1 MRREGEK
8 EMASLNKA
16 MIMGNLG
23 TKPELRSTKSGT
35 SVTTLR
41 VATNE
46 VSTDSEG
53 QRQEKTEWHSV
64 VVFGKTAENCE
75 KYLDKG
81 RTVFVEGRIQT
92 REWEDK
98 DGNKRYSTEIV
109 AHSVQ
114 FIGGRDSEGGGGG
127 GGGYGGGGGGYSGG
141 GGGGGRSSSR
151 DEGGSSRGKGGGRQ
165 EQSFDDDDIP
175 F

>member
-1 MRREGEK
+1 
-8 EMASLNKA
+8 
-16 MIMGNLG
+16 MGNLG
-23 TKPELRSTKSGT
+23 AKPELRATKAGG

-46 VSTDSEG
+46 SFTDADG
-53 QRQEKTEWHSV
+53 NKVEKTEWHAV

-81 RTVFVEGRIQT
+81 RSVFVEGKLQT

-109 AHSVQ
+109 AQSVQ
-114 FIGGRDSEGGGGG
+114 FIGGGKEGGGGDDIPSAPTKG
-127 GGGYGGGGGGYSGG
+127 GKSAPAPAK
-141 GGGGGRSSSR
+141 
-151 DEGGSSRGKGGGRQ
+151 GKGKQ
-165 EQSFDDDDIP
+165 QKFDDDDIP

>member
-1 MRREGEK
+1 
-8 EMASLNKA
+8 MASYNKA
-16 MIMGNLG
+16 MILGNLG
-23 TKPELRSTKSGT
+23 TKPELRYTKANT
-35 SVTTLR
+35 AVTTLR

-53 QRQEKTEWHSV
+53 VRVEKTEWHSI

-81 RTVFVEGRIQT
+81 SSVMVDGRIQT

-98 DGNKRYSTEIV
+98 DGTKRYSTEIV
-109 AHSVQ
+109 AQSVQ
-114 FIGGRDSEGGGGG
+114 FV
-127 GGGYGGGGGGYSGG
+127 
-141 GGGGGRSSSR
+141 GGRSGAEEEAAPSTKSTA
-151 DEGGSSRGKGGGRQ
+151 GNTKSKGPADNKKKKV
-165 EQSFDDDDIP
+165 EFDNDDDIP

>member
-1 MRREGEK
+1 
-8 EMASLNKA
+8 MASFNKV
-16 MIMGNLG
+16 MIMGNLAA
-23 TKPELRSTKSGT
+23 KPELRQTKAGT
-35 SVTTLR
+35 AVTTIR

-53 QRQEKTEWHSV
+53 QRVEKTEWHTV

-81 RTVFVEGRIQT
+81 KSVLVEGKLQT

-98 DGNKRYSTEIV
+98 EGNKRYSTEIL
-109 AHSVQ
+109 AASVQ
-114 FIGGRDSEGGGGG
+114 FIGGKGDSDSSEKTTTPAAPAAKGKAPAATKGKKTEE
-127 GGGYGGGGGGYSGG
+127 YS
-141 GGGGGRSSSR
+141 
-151 DEGGSSRGKGGGRQ
+151 
-165 EQSFDDDDIP
+165 DDLP

>member
-1 MRREGEK
+1 
-8 EMASLNKA
+8 MANLNKA
-16 MIMGNLG
+16 MILGNLG
-23 TKPELRSTKSGT
+23 AKPELRFTKAGT
-35 SVTTLR
+35 AVTTLR

-53 QRQEKTEWHSV
+53 QKVEKTEWHSV

-81 RTVFVEGRIQT
+81 RTVLVEGRIQT

-109 AHSVQ
+109 ANSVQ
-114 FIGGRDSEGGGGG
+114 FVGGKGGDDAGDAAPAAAPAKSATPSKTTSTKG
-127 GGGYGGGGGGYSGG
+127 
-141 GGGGGRSSSR
+141 
-151 DEGGSSRGKGGGRQ
+151 GKGGGKAAQ
-165 EQSFDDDDIP
+165 PAFDDDDIP

>member
-1 MRREGEK
+1 MTKQFGHIFMEPK
-8 EMASLNKA
+8 MASFNKA

-23 TKPELRSTKSGT
+23 TKPELRTTKAGT
-35 SVTTLR
+35 SVTTIR

-53 QRQEKTEWHSV
+53 QRTERTEWHSV

-81 RTVFVEGRIQT
+81 SSVLVEGRIQT

-98 DGNKRYSTEIV
+98 DGVKKYSTEIV
-109 AHSVQ
+109 ASSVQ
-114 FIGGRDSEGGGGG
+114 FIGGRDKSEDA
-127 GGGYGGGGGGYSGG
+127 
-141 GGGGGRSSSR
+141 
-151 DEGGSSRGKGGGRQ
+151 DEPAAKSKPAAAKGGKAAPAKP
-165 EQSFDDDDIP
+165 SKFDDDDIP

>member
-1 MRREGEK
+1 
-8 EMASLNKA
+8 MASLNKA

-23 TKPELRSTKSGT
+23 TKPELRYTKSGT
-35 SVTTLR
+35 AVTTLR

-53 QRQEKTEWHSV
+53 QRQEKTEWHSI

-81 RTVFVEGRIQT
+81 RTVLVEGRIQT

-98 DGNKRYSTEIV
+98 EGNKRYSTEIV
-109 AHSVQ
+109 ANSVQ
-114 FIGGRDSEGGGGG
+114 FVGGRDSEGGGGG
-127 GGGYGGGGGGYSGG
+127 GYGGGSGG
-141 GGGGGRSSSR
+141 GFSQEAPARSSGGGKSR
-151 DEGGSSRGKGGGRQ
+151 DDGGGSKSGGKSGGRY

>member
-1 MRREGEK
+1 
-8 EMASLNKA
+8 MASLNKA

-23 TKPELRSTKSGT
+23 TKPELRYTKSGT
-35 SVTTLR
+35 AVTTLR

-53 QRQEKTEWHSV
+53 QRQEKTEWHNI

-81 RTVFVEGRIQT
+81 RTVLVEGRIQT

-109 AHSVQ
+109 ANSVQ
-114 FIGGRDSEGGGGG
+114 FVGGREGGGE
-127 GGGYGGGGGGYSGG
+127 GGGYSGG
-141 GGGGGRSSSR
+141 GGYSQESSPRSSGGGRGR
-151 DEGGSSRGKGGGRQ
+151 DEGGSSKGKGGGRY

>member
-1 MRREGEK
+1 
-8 EMASLNKA
+8 MASMNKA

-23 TKPELRSTKSGT
+23 AKPELRFTKSGT
-35 SVTTLR
+35 AVTTLR

-46 VSTDSEG
+46 VFTDGEG
-53 QRQEKTEWHSV
+53 EKHEKPEWHSI

-81 RTVFVEGRIQT
+81 RTVLVEGRIQT

-109 AHSVQ
+109 ANSVQ
-114 FIGGRDSEGGGGG
+114 FIGKGDGGGG
-127 GGGYGGGGGGYSGG
+127 
-141 GGGGGRSSSR
+141 
-151 DEGGSSRGKGGGRQ
+151 EGDDPAPESKSKAGSSKAQQSSKQGGKGKKATEQ
-165 EQSFDDDDIP
+165 QSFDDDDIP

>member
-1 MRREGEK
+1 
-8 EMASLNKA
+8 MASFNKV
-16 MIMGNLG
+16 MIMGNLAA
-23 TKPELRSTKSGT
+23 KPELRHTKAGT
-35 SVTTLR
+35 AVTTIR

-53 QRQEKTEWHSV
+53 AKVEKTEWHTV

-81 RTVFVEGRIQT
+81 KSVLVEGKLQT

-98 DGNKRYSTEIV
+98 EGNKRYSTEIL
-109 AHSVQ
+109 AASVQ
-114 FIGGRDSEGGGGG
+114 FIGGKGDGDSAEKATAPATAATKGKAPAATKGKKTED
-127 GGGYGGGGGGYSGG
+127 YSE
-141 GGGGGRSSSR
+141 
-151 DEGGSSRGKGGGRQ
+151 DL
-165 EQSFDDDDIP
+165 P